1 MQQLKTVSWTF
12 CLWTNLLKPVCSM
25 KKVQSYTRKL
35 QSVRGCL
42 LIISIRERIIENDYS
57 TLRKRPEKNLCFCFL
72 AKSPEVSQQ
81 FSIPNKRRSSFQK
94 QKKKTKKRKKKTKTF
109 SRSSQWEVLSKIS
122 VQQILEK
129 NTELALKKCF

>member
-1 MQQLKTVSWTF
+1 MQQLKTISWIF
-12 CLWTNLLKPVCSM
+12 CLWTNLLKPVVPFSM
-25 KKVQSYTRKL
+25 KKVRSYTKW

-42 LIISIRERIIENDYS
+42 IISSIRERIIENDYS
-57 TLRKRPEKNLCFCFL
+57 TLRKRPKKNLCFCFL

-94 QKKKTKKRKKKTKTF
+94 KKKKETF
-109 SRSSQWEVLSKIS
+109 SRSSPWEVLSKIS

-129 NTELALKKCF
+129 NSELASKECF